1 MLFCES
7 ETVELKEIVTESIK
21 KEIIAFANC
30 AGGTIYIGVR
40 DNGTI
45 CGIEQADNALLQI
58 TNMVRDSIKP
68 DVSMFIHYN
77 IEELDGN
84 RVLTV
89 EVQRGTNRPYYLS
102 SKGLRPEGV
111 FVRQGTSAVPATDS
125 AIRQMIKE
133 TDGDSFECMR
143 STEQILTF
151 IKTEKEFDKR
161 GIPFG
166 STQKQTLKILNED
179 GIYTNLGLLLSDQC
193 LHTVKVAV
201 FEGTDQS
208 VFKDRREFAGSL
220 MQQLNETYEY
230 IDMHN
235 PTQATFEKLLRI
247 DTRSYPEIAVR
258 EALLNSF
265 VHRDYSYRASTL
277 VSIYTDRIEFVSVGG
292 LMPGISLDD
301 IMMGLSVCRNMHL
314 ANVFYRLQ
322 FIEAYGT
329 GMQKIKKAYQ
339 GSGKTPVIEISDNAF
354 KIVLPNINNKKQL
367 KDAEDVETII
377 LEFVRKNGIITRADV
392 EIECDVSTPTA
403 ARILKRM
410 TEKGVLKRKGNARG
424 TKYVLP

>member
-1 MLFCES
+1 MLFFES
-7 ETVELKEIVTESIK
+7 ETIELKEIVTESIK

-30 AGGTIYIGVR
+30 AGGTIYIGVQ

-77 IEELDGN
+77 ITEFEGKHILII
-84 RVLTV
+84 
-89 EVQRGTNRPYYLS
+89 EVQRGTNRPYYLA

-111 FVRQGTSAVPATDS
+111 YVRQGTSSVPATDS

-151 IKTEKEFDKR
+151 FETEKEFEKR

-166 STQKQTLKILNED
+166 IMQKQTLKILNED
-179 GIYTNLGLLLSDQC
+179 SIYTNLGLLLSDQC

-208 VFKDRREFAGSL
+208 VFKDRREFTGSL

-339 GSGKTPVIEISDNAF
+339 NSKKAPLIEISDNAF
-354 KIVLPNINNKKQL
+354 KIILPNINSNQPG
-367 KDAEDVETII
+367 KDAEDVEQII
-377 LEFVRKNGIITRADV
+377 LEFIHKNGIVTRTDV
-392 EIECDVSTPTA
+392 ETQFDVSASTA
-403 ARILKRM
+403 TRILKRM
-410 TEKGVLKRKGNARG
+410 TEKGLLKRKGNARG